1 MVIERAQLTN
11 QVNARLKVSNEGV
24 SHSVELTESKL
35 WFINAKCN
43 QVPLPDLLISK
54 RSLTNLYKVYLCEV
68 LSTSSPFIDDKK
80 EMPVNWVSNT
90 LRNLL
95 W

>member
-35 WFINAKCN
+35 WWKNAKCN
-43 QVPLPDLLISK
+43 QVLLPDLLISK

-68 LSTSSPFIDDKK
+68 LSMSSPFIDDKK
-80 EMPVNWVSNT
+80 EMPVDRGSNT
-90 LRNLL
+90 LRNL
-95 W
+95 